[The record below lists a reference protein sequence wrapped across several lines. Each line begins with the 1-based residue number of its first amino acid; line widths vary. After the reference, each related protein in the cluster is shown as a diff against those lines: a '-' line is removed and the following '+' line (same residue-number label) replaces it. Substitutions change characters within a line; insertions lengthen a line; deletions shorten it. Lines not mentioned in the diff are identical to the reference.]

1 MLTAAEF
8 QEKYPPEELEAELP
22 DAPITSLRD
31 IQYLYGRLY
40 TLATTGSGQY
50 AAYLTPD
57 VARDLIDESESLIVV
72 RVDASGDEPRLDS
85 ENPIDVTRYTDE
97 LVEPV
102 AHCKYDAAR
111 GIDHS
116 VTHQSGADSDPDKLA
131 RYAKE
136 RLTKWATDDVVQEAA
151 ESHDDGWIVH
161 ALAALGEDEDVLE
174 GIGESVQRSLGG
186 PTTAL
191 LTVCVKTEPDGD
203 YQWPGELDV
212 FDETMRQRK
221 LSKLVSKNDATESAG
236 DAVDLIDG
244 SESRTVGTAEDPL
257 NYFLGKQ
264 MESFPGFDPD
274 EAWRTHPISEDNAVT
289 VMNAGTF
296 VDACTYTSFGAT
308 VYYLPYFVGTT
319 TPEDAYWLYNS
330 LYEIANADGDETP
343 LKALYDDLGPNGIN
357 EYPEKLRFY
366 VAAVQKH
373 QMSRYDVFGDSLNG
387 SLLHP
392 WELSR
397 AHNTVLDSWIF
408 DVRDRSEDRWNAPVP
423 SHENW
428 PLLHTEG
435 TFEAIASG
443 LYFYATLP
451 EGDDDQNASAD
462 DVRIDAHVSVLA
474 GDAIPVETLLPAYV
488 DRLLDA
494 ESGDE
499 SFPSFVVASQFAQL
513 RGLAAANLLTTDEWE
528 AYGSIVEASGYAD
541 PNTMTTPNTAAR
553 TDGGIARAE
562 LRDQKLE
569 QFLEETDALDGDDN
583 HERRGAFLLGA
594 LIGQVGGYQQGSEGR
609 STTVVDQY
617 SIKSMTKSKVKRVTG
632 EVLDRDV
639 VYSREN
645 GMSSTMYAEVVDR
658 LNETLTKRDPDD
670 WTLSTADLR
679 FYYALGVSYGLN
691 NWIEAE
697 DDEAADT
704 EEDA

>member
-1 MLTAAEF
+1 MLTLDEF
-8 QEKYPPEELEAELP
+8 EETYPPEELEAELP
-22 DAPITSLRD
+22 DEPITSLRD

-57 VARDLIDESESLIVV
+57 AAGDLVDESESLIVV
-72 RVDASGDEPRLDS
+72 RVDASGDEPQLDS
-85 ENPIDVTRYTDE
+85 ETPVQVTRYVDE
-97 LVEPV
+97 LVESV
-102 AHCKYDAAR
+102 GHCKYDAAR

-116 VTHQSGADSDPDKLA
+116 VTHQSGADSDPEKLA

-136 RLTKWATDDVVQEAA
+136 RLTKWATDDIVE
-151 ESHDDGWIVH
+151 ETSEDHEDGWIVD
-161 ALAALGEDEDVLE
+161 ALATLGEGEDALE
-174 GIGESVQRSLGG
+174 RIDESVQRSLGG
-186 PTTAL
+186 STTAL
-191 LTVCVKTEPDGD
+191 LTVQVKTDPDGE

-212 FDETMRQRK
+212 FKEAMRQRK
-221 LSKLVSKNDATESAG
+221 LSKLVSKNDADDSAG
-236 DAVDLIDG
+236 QAVDLIDG

-264 MESFPGFDPD
+264 LESFPAFDAD
-274 EAWRTHPISEDNAVT
+274 EAWRSHPISEDNAVT

-296 VDACTYTSFGAT
+296 VDACTYTTFGAT
-308 VYYLPYFVGTT
+308 VYYLPYFIGDIS
-319 TPEDAYWLYNS
+319 PDDAYTLYHS
-330 LYEIANADGDETP
+330 LYEATQADDATP
-343 LKALYDDLGPNGIN
+343 LKPLYDRLGPDGTE
-357 EYPEKLRFY
+357 EYPPDLRFY

-373 QMSRYDVFGDSLNG
+373 QMSRYDVFADTLNG
-387 SLLHP
+387 SLLYP
-392 WELSR
+392 MELEIEHH
-397 AHNTVLDSWIF
+397 AVLSSWAYDVF
-408 DVRDRSEDRWNAPVP
+408 DKSNNRWNAPIP
-423 SHENW
+423 SHESW

-451 EGDDDQNASAD
+451 AGDDDQNASAD

-474 GDAIPVETLLPAYV
+474 GDPIPVETLLPAYV
-488 DRLLDA
+488 DRLLEA

-513 RGLAAANLLTTDEWE
+513 QALAGANLLKTDEDD
-528 AYGSIVEASGYAD
+528 AYSSIADADGYE
-541 PNTMTTPNTAAR
+541 NLLTMEPQQAAAR

-569 QFLEETDALDGDDN
+569 KFLGETDALQN
-583 HERRGAFLLGA
+583 NAERRGAFLLGV
-594 LIGQVGGYQQGSEGR
+594 LIGQIGGYQQGSEGR

-617 SIKSMTKSKVKRVTG
+617 SIKSMSKSKIKRVTG

-645 GMSSTMYAEVVDR
+645 GMSSTMYGEVVDR
-658 LNETLTKRDPDD
+658 LNEALTQRDPDE

-697 DDEAADT
+697 DDAAD